1 MATLTFTGS
10 TPGTFSSAI
19 NWSPAQVPT
28 INDICIFTASSPT
41 CSLTTI
47 GTCSQVDFS
56 SYNKRISFSTNA
68 LGVYGN
74 ITLGTQM
81 SFTYATTAQY
91 NGYNLVMAATGSIR
105 TNGMTMGVP
114 FGLYVPSG
122 TGNTYTLQDNLIC
135 GENFSTGA
143 GVGGT
148 TYTINGFTISC
159 YKTLAIN
166 LGSISS
172 GTNTTGT
179 TNIVLLG
186 SNQTI
191 SMSNTSG
198 TFLTNNLTINASG
211 NVTMPLNLLYK
222 TGTFRLLS
230 GKMISAGTS
239 NISLSGSATIDM
251 SGSNSNNVQNIT
263 LTCNVTGN
271 TITLLSD
278 LHILGFS
285 VTTIASTIINGSDIY
300 AYGTTPIGS
309 NGSSN
314 ITGTTTLRIS
324 GTSSASTAT
333 IGNSGN
339 ISINLSIQTP
349 GTLNFNQVQ
358 WYAQSGGASIVYT
371 SGTMLFNGS
380 NFQIGNNTN
389 TSTFYTSGMTF
400 NNVTPVNANP
410 CNINLQQQLNVTTF
424 TINTGIAISF
434 TGSYGFSASTL
445 AMSGTTPTTRT
456 GLTLVSGIT
465 YSVNRNLSIQ
475 PGVLSGV
482 AIFGIKSNTP
492 GQQAKFVLAPGA
504 SQSVYTVVTDDI
516 DSSAGQPIWPYYYDV
531 ATASTNTLNWN
542 RLQYSSLQSS
552 ILNIS

>member
-10 TPGTFSSAI
+10 TSGTFSVAA

-41 CSLTTI
+41 CSLTSI

-74 ITLGTQM
+74 ITLGNQM

-105 TNGMTMGVP
+105 SNGMTMGVP
-114 FGLYVPSG
+114 FGFYVPSG

-211 NVTMPLNLLYK
+211 NVTMPANLLYK

-285 VTTIASTIINGSDIY
+285 VTTIASTVINGGDIY
-300 AYGTTPIGS
+300 SY
-309 NGSSN
+309 GSSPFTIN
-314 ITGTTTLRIS
+314 GTSNVNGNGTLRIC
-324 GTSSASTAT
+324 GTSSSSTAT
-333 IGNSGN
+333 LQNSGN
-339 ISINLSIQTP
+339 INCNISIQTP
-349 GTLNFNQVQ
+349 GTLTIQQVQ
-358 WYAQSGGASIVYT
+358 WYARVGGASITYT
-371 SGTMLFNGS
+371 SGTILYNGA
-380 NFQIGNNTN
+380 NFQIGNGANN
-389 TSTFYTSGMTF
+389 HTFYTSGMTF
-400 NNVTPVNANP
+400 NNIKPTGTT
-410 CNINLQQQLNVTTF
+410 NINLQQQLNVITLSPTS
-424 TINTGIAISF
+424 GEMAF
-434 TGSYGFSASTL
+434 TGSYGFSVSNL
-445 AMSGTTPTTRT
+445 ALTTPPSTRT
-456 GLTLVSGIT
+456 GMSLVAGIT
-465 YSVNRNLSIQ
+465 YSVNSNFTVL
-475 PGVLSGV
+475 PGTLLGGN
-482 AIFGIKSNTP
+482 IFGIRSTIP
-492 GQQAKFVLAPGA
+492 GQQAKLVLAYGA
-504 SQSVYTVVTDDI
+504 SQSLYTVVTDDI